1 LILSHDDLKRAWKK
15 RQIRFNPDISESQI
29 AESSIDLRLGYHF
42 TKLKAQAKPV
52 RPAAEGFDP
61 GPVTETKSYEKLARP
76 IFTLRPREFVLGF
89 TLEEVSIPGW
99 LAGNVQGKSSLARA
113 GLAVHITA
121 PHINPGFVA
130 RITLEMYNHGPWNL
144 QLIPRKDLV
153 CQVIFYKLTS
163 PVSQKVINA
172 FGTYKKQSTPYPA
185 RRVRSLPGRLGIR
198 TGLDSSHLSH
208 KGSNAALHS
217 HDRLIR
223 FSTASA
229 CP

>member
-1 LILSHDDLKRAWKK
+1 MPFRVGQRLWIACDVKPGMSPSERS
-15 RQIRFNPDISESQI
+15 IRFVLPAPEEKVVSGFVPERFVRPRSNGLPSRVAAVVASPP
-29 AESSIDLRLGYHF
+29 YF
-42 TKLKAQAKPV
+42 TKLKPQRRPV

-61 GPVTETKSYEKLARP
+61 SSVTKTRSYESLARP
-76 IFTLRPREFVLGF
+76 VFTLRPREFILGF

-99 LAGNVQGKSSLARA
+99 LAANVQGKSSLARA

-144 QLIPRKDLV
+144 QLIPGKDLV

-185 RRVRSLPGRLGIR
+185 RSMRLVSDWG
-198 TGLDSSHLSH
+198 G
-208 KGSNAALHS
+208 
-217 HDRLIR
+217 
-223 FSTASA
+223 
-229 CP
+229 

>member
-1 LILSHDDLKRAWKK
+1 MILSHNDLRRAWKL
-15 RQIRFNPDISESQI
+15 RQVRFSPDISESQI
-29 AESSIDLRLGYHF
+29 AESSIDLRLGYYF
-42 TKLKAQAKPV
+42 TKLKPQRRPV

-61 GPVTETKSYEKLARP
+61 SSVTKTRSYESLARP
-76 IFTLRPREFVLGF
+76 VFTLRPREFILGF

-99 LAGNVQGKSSLARA
+99 LAANVQGKSSLARA

-144 QLIPRKDLV
+144 QLIPGKDLV

-185 RRVRSLPGRLGIR
+185 RSMRLVSDWG
-198 TGLDSSHLSH
+198 G
-208 KGSNAALHS
+208 
-217 HDRLIR
+217 
-223 FSTASA
+223 
-229 CP
+229 

>member
-15 RQIRFNPDISESQI
+15 RQISFSPDISESQI

-42 TKLKAQAKPV
+42 TKLKAQATPV

-61 GPVTETKSYEKLARP
+61 GPVTETKSYENLARP

-99 LAGNVQGKSSLARA
+99 LAANVQGKSSLARA

-130 RITLEMYNHGPWNL
+130 RITLAMYNHGPWNL
-144 QLIPRKDLV
+144 QLIPGKDLV

-185 RRVRSLPGRLGIR
+185 RRMSLVSDWGVE
-198 TGLDSSHLSH
+198 TSSRDIDEILY
-208 KGSNAALHS
+208 GS
-217 HDRLIR
+217 
-223 FSTASA
+223 SA
-229 CP
+229 RRRKS